1 MPKLSRK
8 IEIDN
13 FRITSV
19 GIEAYCLI
27 DGESVDFNINQDE
40 FETWCDYHEMR
51 EWNNDSYSY
60 YSNCWMEDN
69 GTTPWEE
76 IYDNHPDMYNFLKC
90 YIENLYI
97 LQATDIETP
106 IKKICTESLDNSL
119 STLGKLQ
126 QQYFPIAK

>member
-40 FETWCDYHEMR
+40 FETFCDDSEMR
-51 EWNNDSYSY
+51 EWENDSD
-60 YSNCWMEDN
+60 EDY
-69 GTTPWEE
+69 GVPCSGITLWSE
-76 IYDNHPDMYNFLKC
+76 IYSGRQEMYKFLHA
-90 YIENLYI
+90 YITNLYDME
-97 LQATDIETP
+97 AMDIETP
-106 IKKICTESLDNSL
+106 LKKICTESLDNSL